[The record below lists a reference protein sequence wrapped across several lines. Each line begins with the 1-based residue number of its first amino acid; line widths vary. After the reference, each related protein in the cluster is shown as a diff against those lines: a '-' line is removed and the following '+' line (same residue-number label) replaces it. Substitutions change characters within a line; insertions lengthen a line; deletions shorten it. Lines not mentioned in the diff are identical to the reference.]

1 MFWDLSSSQLVPT
14 VWGLVLL
21 GSLQSPSPL
30 VVVLVSA
37 EQLRG
42 TRQVVCLPSLARVV
56 ALSFQLIYLKIA
68 GMLFPTSDFRHPV
81 VTPALL
87 CLSQLLTKVRQGL
100 PIGASPP
107 WG

>member
-1 MFWDLSSSQLVPT
+1 MFGHLAPS
-14 VWGLVLL
+14 VWGLVLA
-21 GSLQSPSPL
+21 GSLQSPPPAGGGL
-30 VVVLVSA
+30 G
-37 EQLRG
+37 LRRTAQRCASG
-42 TRQVVCLPSLARVV
+42 CLPSLARVV
-56 ALSFQLIYLKIA
+56 ALSFQLVYLKIA

-107 WG
+107 RG